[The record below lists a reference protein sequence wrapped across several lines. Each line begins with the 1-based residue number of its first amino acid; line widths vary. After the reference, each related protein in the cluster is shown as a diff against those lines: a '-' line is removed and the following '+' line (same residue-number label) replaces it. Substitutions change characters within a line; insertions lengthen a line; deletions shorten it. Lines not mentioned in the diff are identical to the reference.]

1 VSLADELEAA
11 LASLPTRKP
20 EDAALRALSLRY
32 ADDLDDCASVSI
44 EGSWFIELIE
54 GLSGRQADVERA
66 KRFVA
71 KVDQVQVLGLL
82 GPKLQA
88 ALEALEMTPRA
99 RSAVRLP
106 AGGVTP
112 AAKGGPNASA
122 GGDDEDDDLARQR
135 RERDRS
141 ATGRR
146 RT

>member
-1 VSLADELEAA
+1 MSLADELEAA
-11 LASLPTRKP
+11 LASLPLRKP
-20 EDAALRALSLRY
+20 EDAAIRALSLRY
-32 ADDLDDCASVSI
+32 AEDLDESPSTSI

-99 RSAVRLP
+99 RSAVKLP

-112 AAKGGPNASA
+112 AAKNGPNAP
-122 GGDDEDDDLARQR
+122 GGDDDDDLARQR
-135 RERDRS
+135 RERAASRS
-141 ATGRR
+141 RR
-146 RT
+146 P

>member
-1 VSLADELEAA
+1 MSVADELEAA
-11 LASLPTRKP
+11 LASLTTLKP
-20 EDAALRALSLRY
+20 EDAAIRALSRRY
-32 ADDLDDCASVSI
+32 ADDLDESASVSI

-54 GLSGRQADVERA
+54 GLSGRQSDVERA

-106 AGGVTP
+106 AGGTTP
-112 AAKGGPNASA
+112 PAKSGPNTGT
-122 GGDDEDDDLARQR
+122 GGETEDDLSRQR
-135 RERDRS
+135 RERAALRP
-141 ATGRR
+141 R

>member
-1 VSLADELEAA
+1 MSVADELEAA
-11 LASLPTRKP
+11 LASLTTLKP
-20 EDAALRALSLRY
+20 EDAAIRALSRRY
-32 ADDLDDCASVSI
+32 ADDLDESASVSI

-54 GLSGRQADVERA
+54 GLSGRQSDVERA

-106 AGGVTP
+106 AGGTTP
-112 AAKGGPNASA
+112 PAKSGPSSGG
-122 GGDDEDDDLARQR
+122 GEDEDDLSRQR
-135 RERDRS
+135 RERAALRP
-141 ATGRR
+141 R